1 MTIYRVYNETL
12 TYDRGIF
19 NGYET
24 VGYYANKAKA
34 EEVKASI
41 KPGMVTGK
49 AYIEEIKVE
58 E

>member
-1 MTIYRVYNETL
+1 MTIYRVYSERL
-12 TYDRGIF
+12 TYDRGLF
-19 NGYET
+19 EGYRT

-41 KPGMVTGK
+41 KPDIVTGK
-49 AYIEEIKVE
+49 AYIEEIEVE